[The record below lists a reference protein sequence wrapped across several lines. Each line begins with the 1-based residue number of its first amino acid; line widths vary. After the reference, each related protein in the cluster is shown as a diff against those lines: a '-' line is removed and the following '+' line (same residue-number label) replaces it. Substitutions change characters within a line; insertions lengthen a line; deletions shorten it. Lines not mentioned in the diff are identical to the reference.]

1 MCFSMEIERLLRL
14 PRLLDRLSQTL
25 ISENKVLMGDCMMN
39 SNKLSLR
46 MIVVTLSTA
55 AMLATGC
62 ATNRIDLVDEGIVSV
77 DTVPSKRVKV
87 LWTDV
92 YQDGEDFV
100 VYGVVQR
107 LSHTS
112 YLIKTHVDIT
122 ILSPDGTVL
131 QEARTPDIYVPT
143 RIPGKGINWERFQ
156 VRLPDIPPQGSKVG
170 MVVHSG
176 SHGDKT

>member
-1 MCFSMEIERLLRL
+1 MKK
-14 PRLLDRLSQTL
+14 RLSATIVAL
-25 ISENKVLMGDCMMN
+25 WFSVLPVVISGCGGNLV
-39 SNKLSLR
+39 SLQDKNFVQVET
-46 MIVVTLSTA
+46 M
-55 AMLATGC
+55 
-62 ATNRIDLVDEGIVSV
+62 
-77 DTVPSKRVKV
+77 PSERVKI

-92 YQDGEDFV
+92 YQDGEDIL

-112 YLIKTHVDIT
+112 YPIKTHVDIT

-131 QEARTPDIYVPT
+131 QEARTPDIYVPR

-156 VRLPDIPPQGSKVG
+156 VRLPDIPPQGSRVN